1 LADEYERD
9 TSLWFPEPC
18 SSFIDPRKDRF
29 ESMRAKTGVL
39 LFYLATAASLTQAQS
54 ASRLP
59 TAVKAPESSDRID
72 DYVEAEIRKR
82 HIPGVSIAVVQD
94 GKVVRAKGY
103 GMANVELSVLA
114 TENTVYQLAS
124 VTKTFTAAAI
134 MMLVEEGK
142 LGLDDKISKRLSD
155 LPAAWENVTVRQL
168 LNHTSGIKSYTS
180 VRDFV
185 KTARKDYTHRE
196 ILELVAKEPLDFAPG
211 EKWLYNNTGYFV
223 LGMLIE
229 KVTGKTYGEFLTER
243 IFKPLGMTQTRT
255 NDLHAIIPNRAQ
267 GYEWNGSGLR
277 NGEYVSPTQ
286 PFSAGMLVSSV
297 SDLVKWDA
305 ALATEKLL
313 KKSTLEQMWTPTKTS
328 KAGTADYGFGWQV
341 DQVNG
346 HRLIAH
352 GGGIPGFSTQI
363 SRFVDDKL
371 SVIVL
376 TNAGNGFAG
385 ALAQGIAGRIVPVLL
400 KKADEPIA
408 DNDPQSTERFKGL
421 LLRAMKGEADP
432 ELFTDEAKKALV
444 PRIREGKAMFAPFG
458 PLKTFQLL
466 ERKTTG
472 QGMQLR
478 YRTIFE
484 NEALNTTFVLDK
496 AGKIA
501 GLGIRPAE

>member
-1 LADEYERD
+1 LGPAYEYDRGA
-9 TSLWFPEPC
+9 SLSIPDLCF
-18 SSFIDPRKDRF
+18 SFLIPRKDWF
-29 ESMRAKTGVL
+29 ISMRATTGAL
-39 LFYLATAASLTQAQS
+39 LFYLASAASLIHAQP
-54 ASRLP
+54 ATKP
-59 TAVKAPESSDRID
+59 PEMVKAPQSVDRID
-72 DYVEAEIRKR
+72 DYVQAEIGKR
-82 HIPGVSIAVVQD
+82 HIPGVSIAIVQD

-103 GMANVELSVLA
+103 GMANVELSVPA
-114 TENTVYQLAS
+114 TEKTVYQLAS
-124 VTKTFTAAAI
+124 VTKTFTAATI

-142 LGLDDKISKRLSD
+142 LGLDDKISKHLSD
-155 LPAAWENVTVRQL
+155 LPAAWDNVTVRQL

-180 VRDFV
+180 VRDFF
-185 KTARKDYTHRE
+185 KTARVDYKHRQ
-196 ILELVAKEPLDFAPG
+196 ILDLVAKEPMDFAPG
-211 EKWLYNNTGYFV
+211 EKWQYNNTGYFL

-229 KVTGKTYGEFLTER
+229 KVTGKTYGDFLDER
-243 IFKPLGMTQTRT
+243 IFKPLGMSQTRT

-267 GYEWNGSGLR
+267 GYEWNGGVLR

-328 KAGTADYGFGWQV
+328 KGGVADYGFGWQV
-341 DQVNG
+341 DKVNG

-363 SRFVDDKL
+363 SRFPDDKL
-371 SVIVL
+371 TVIVL
-376 TNAGNGFAG
+376 TNSGNGSAG
-385 ALAQGIAGRIVPVLL
+385 GLAQGIAGRIVPGLL
-400 KKADEPIA
+400 KKAEEPIA

-421 LLRAMKGEADP
+421 LLSAIKGEADP
-432 ELFTDEAKKALV
+432 ELFTEEAKKALV

-458 PLKTFQLL
+458 ALKAFQLL
-466 ERKTTG
+466 ERKTTD

-484 NEALNTTFVLDK
+484 K
-496 AGKIA
+496 
-501 GLGIRPAE
+501 